1 MDFNMSGE
9 RIMTALMV
17 EDKARLRELFK
28 PTLAMLGCDVVA
40 ETGSPREAAL
50 LYGRL
55 HPDVVLTNFSLA
67 MGSGLDVLRDILAL
81 DPGARIFMF
90 TSHSDEAT
98 RDACFKAG
106 ACGYIVKN
114 RPIDEFVAN
123 LDTVLGP
130 PQIAA

>member
-9 RIMTALMV
+9 QIITALMV

-40 ETGSPREAAL
+40 ETGSPREAAAL
-50 LYGRL
+50 FGRL
-55 HPDVVLTNFSLA
+55 HPDVVLSNFSLA

-98 RDACFKAG
+98 RELCFKAG

-114 RPIDEFVAN
+114 RPIDEFVDN
-123 LDTVLGP
+123 LEAALGA